1 MNKDAPVATSPMLY
15 DPIPEGSVQTTKSMQ
30 FIAAAAVSLA
40 AVSAGTALAWTS
52 PVGDQ
57 LKSNSTSNTLP
68 VDEDQL
74 SWIGSFL
81 AVGAF
86 VGALPAGILAERIGR
101 KYATITI
108 GIPYL
113 ISWALLAFASNVGM
127 LYTGRV
133 FAGIATGASCVVAP
147 MFISE
152 IAETSLRG
160 ALGAF
165 FQLFL
170 TVGILFIY
178 VAGALVNWVS
188 LSIISAIFPLLLMIC
203 VFFIPDSPIYLVKQ
217 GSRQEAGAALKT
229 FWGRQ
234 CDTQT
239 ALANIQG
246 ELDALSGDAK
256 LSDLFTVRS
265 NFMALTISLA
275 LMLFQQF
282 SGINAVIFY
291 AQSIF
296 DAAGS
301 TIPPAICT
309 IIVGVVQ
316 VVMTVTSAAL
326 IEKAGR
332 RLLVL
337 QSCVIM
343 GLCLVT
349 LGFYF
354 HMKETGTMDVSNLSI
369 LPLGSVVLFI
379 ISFSLGLGPIPW
391 LIMGELFAADV
402 KGVAS
407 AIAVMFNW
415 TLVFIITKTFGMM
428 KESWGSGPTFYFF
441 ALFMVVGTIFTF
453 IKVPETKGKTNA
465 QIQAILAGKN

>member
-1 MNKDAPVATSPMLY
+1 MSKDGPTLTATSPMLY
-15 DPIPEGSVQTTKSMQ
+15 DPIPEGTVQTTKIMQ
-30 FIAAAAVSLA
+30 FLAASAVSLA

-52 PVGDQ
+52 PINEQLNENTTLSITDDQ
-57 LKSNSTSNTLP
+57 KSW
-68 VDEDQL
+68 V
-74 SWIGSFL
+74 GSFL

-86 VGALPAGILAERIGR
+86 AGALPTGLLAERIGR
-101 KYATITI
+101 KYTTICL

-113 ISWALLAFASNVGM
+113 LSWALLAFAKNVGM
-127 LYTGRV
+127 LYGGRV
-133 FAGIATGASCVVAP
+133 LAGIATGGTCVVAP

-178 VAGALVNWVS
+178 VVGALTDWVT
-188 LSIISAIFPLLLMIC
+188 LSIACAIFPILLIVT
-203 VFFIPDSPIYLVKQ
+203 VFFIAESPVYLIKQ
-217 GSRQEAGAALKT
+217 GQRQEASAALKF

-239 ALANIQG
+239 ALSNLQSD
-246 ELDALSGDAK
+246 LDAASGDAK
-256 LSDLFTVRS
+256 FSDLFTVRS
-265 NFMALTISLA
+265 NLMALTISLS

-296 DAAGS
+296 EAAGS
-301 TIPPAICT
+301 TLAPSLCT

-316 VVMTVTSAAL
+316 VVMTVASALL

-332 RLLVL
+332 RLLLL
-337 QSCVIM
+337 QSSVVM
-343 GLCLVT
+343 GLCLIM
-349 LGFYF
+349 LGVYF
-354 HMKETGTMDVSNLSI
+354 QLKEGGSDVENISF
-369 LPLGSVVLFI
+369 LPLASVVLFI
-379 ISFSLGLGPIPW
+379 VSFSLGLGPLPW
-391 LIMGELFAADV
+391 LLMGELFASEV
-402 KGVAS
+402 KGIAS

-415 TLVFIITKTFGMM
+415 TLVFIITKTFSMM
-428 KESWGSGPTFYFF
+428 CIAWGTGPTFYFF
-441 ALFMVVGTIFTF
+441 ASFMVVGTIFTF
-453 IKVPETKGKTNA
+453 VKVPETKGKSNA
-465 QIQAILAGKN
+465 QIQAALAGKN

>member
-1 MNKDAPVATSPMLY
+1 MLY
-15 DPIPEGSVQTTKSMQ
+15 DPVPEGAVQASKSMQ
-30 FIAAAAVSLA
+30 FIAASAVSLA

-57 LKSNSTSNTLP
+57 LTHVNSTLP
-68 VDEDQL
+68 ISSEEM
-74 SWIGSFL
+74 SWVGSFL
-81 AVGAF
+81 AIGAF
-86 VGALPAGILAERIGR
+86 VGALPAGVLAERIGR
-101 KYATITI
+101 KYTTII
-108 GIPYL
+108 IAIPYL
-113 ISWALLAFASNVGM
+113 ISWALLSLASNVGM

-170 TVGILFIY
+170 TIGILFIY
-178 VAGALVNWVS
+178 VAGAFTTWVE
-188 LSIISAIFPLLLMIC
+188 LSIISAIFPVLLIVC

-217 GSRQEAGAALKT
+217 GQRQSASQALKV
-229 FWGRQ
+229 FWGNQ
-234 CDTQT
+234 CNTQA
-239 ALANIQG
+239 ALANIQA
-246 ELDALSGDAK
+246 ELDAVAGDAR
-256 LSDLFTVRS
+256 LSDLFTLRS
-265 NFMALTISLA
+265 NRMALVISLA
-275 LMLFQQF
+275 TMLFQQF

-301 TIPPAICT
+301 KMDPAVCT

-316 VVMTVTSAAL
+316 VVMTVASAML

-332 RLLVL
+332 RVLLL
-337 QSCVIM
+337 QSSVVM
-343 GLCLVT
+343 GLCLVA
-349 LGFYF
+349 LGVYF
-354 HMKETGTMDVSNLSI
+354 QLKEGNTDVKNISFI
-369 LPLGSVVLFI
+369 PLGSVVLFI
-379 ISFSLGLGPIPW
+379 VSFSLGLGPIPW
-391 LIMGELFAADV
+391 LIMGELFAPDV
-402 KGVAS
+402 KGIAS

-428 KESWGSGPTFYFF
+428 TNSWGTGPTFYFF
-441 ALFMVVGTIFTF
+441 AAFMAVGTIFVF
-453 IKVPETKGKTNA
+453 LKVPETKGKTNA
-465 QIQAILAGKN
+465 QIQQILGGKN